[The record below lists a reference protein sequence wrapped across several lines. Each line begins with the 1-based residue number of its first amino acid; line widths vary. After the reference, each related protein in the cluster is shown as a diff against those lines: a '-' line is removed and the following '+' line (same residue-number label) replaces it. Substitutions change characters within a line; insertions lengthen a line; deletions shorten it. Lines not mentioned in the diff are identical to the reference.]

1 MKRVFLFLL
10 VIPFCSLSQTT
21 IDIEEIGGVYQV
33 PCKVNGLNLKFI
45 FDTGAAD
52 VSIAKNEAI
61 FMIKYGY
68 LSQEDI
74 VGLENYQM
82 ADGDIVEGVVVNI
95 KKLEIGDII
104 LEDVRASIIDSD
116 NAPLLLGQSV
126 IKELGDY
133 KFDYDNNKLIISKGT
148 IYDCLEGDCENGDGK
163 IISSLGTLSLDLV
176 KQITEGKFIE
186 GKLNGNG
193 KHSFTIHLGEKF
205 FNETENVDED
215 IFKELYSK
223 TLSENQNI
231 VEEFMGDGSNPEEV
245 IVIIEY
251 NGEFKNDKLLNG
263 NINSITLDEFG
274 DSIITSI
281 IPIKNGLI
289 NGDLKQYRS
298 DDNKIRI
305 SGKVVNSKK
314 EGKHLRYYGKGEN
327 YVLIEEE
334 NYLNGKLNGE
344 SRSYWN
350 GNLTSKKNFLNDKK
364 NGVFEYYKFNE
375 DSKENLLSGYYEY
388 KNDLLIKETEWIN
401 GYNYGDYE
409 YFTSE
414 GIPGVENKNKNGV
427 IIKEIGDAIIG
438 IHDWNGNVEYT
449 WEKKYRVE
457 DNGRNR
463 KEFEEKIYYKKS
475 GKLYAERIYLY
486 GSTTSTSIKY
496 YETGELMMIAY
507 GLGYLQRSNYTEKVT
522 DKFYYKNGNLML
534 ETPPLILFDGFR
546 DSYDWYRNYS
556 QNFPDDFP
564 EGSTYS
570 GTAYH
575 DDGSKLFDFKFISTK
590 ERDKMTDKSNKMWQ
604 PTYND
609 LFNDYENENGI
620 RSTKNWLFYSRAGL
634 NHLNGLKINNIFYKN
649 GEIQSVLNFDEKTGL
664 QYISCYTESG
674 NKKTCDK
681 KELNTI
687 SKLIYHLLHG
697 GSL

>member
-1 MKRVFLFLL
+1 M
-10 VIPFCSLSQTT
+10 
-21 IDIEEIGGVYQV
+21 

-68 LSQEDI
+68 LSQDDI

-82 ADGDIVEGVVVNI
+82 ADGDIVEGVVINI

-104 LEDVRASIIDSD
+104 LENVRASIIDSD

-148 IYDCLEGDCENGDGK
+148 IYDCLEGDCENGEGK
-163 IISSLGTLSLDLV
+163 IISSLGPISLDII
-176 KQITEGKFIE
+176 KIITEGKFIE

-193 KHSFTIHLGEKF
+193 KHSYTIHIFEKF
-205 FNETENVDED
+205 SDELENVDDD
-215 IFKELYSK
+215 IFKDLYSK

-231 VEEFMGDGSNPEEV
+231 AAEYMGDGSNQEEG
-245 IVIIEY
+245 IFIFEY
-251 NGEFKNDKLLNG
+251 KGEFKNDKLLNG

-289 NGDLKQYRS
+289 NGDLKKYRS

-327 YVLIEEE
+327 YVLTEEE

-350 GNLTSKKNFLNDKK
+350 GNLTSKKNFLNGKK
-364 NGVFEYYKFNE
+364 NGVFEYYKFNK
-375 DSKENLLSGYYEY
+375 DSKENIITGYYEY
-388 KNDLLIKETEWIN
+388 KNDLLFKESTFFSS
-401 GYNYGDYE
+401 GTKMDDYE

-414 GIPGVENKNKNGV
+414 GIPGVEDKNKNGV
-427 IIKEIGDAIIG
+427 IRKGTG
-438 IHDWNGNVEYT
+438 KGTGVVWVHDWNGKIEVT
-449 WEKKYRVE
+449 WEEKHRVE
-457 DNGRNR
+457 NNGRHILYD
-463 KEFEEKIYYKKS
+463 EKCYYKNS
-475 GKLYAERIYLY
+475 GNLYAESIYQW
-486 GSTTSTSIKY
+486 GRKTSQKY
-496 YETGELMMIAY
+496 YYESGELMMIAHDLDY
-507 GLGYLQRSNYTEKVT
+507 MLSNNYSERLM
-522 DKFYYKNGNLML
+522 DKIYYKNGNLML
-534 ETPPLILFDGFR
+534 ETPPLMLYNSIW
-546 DSYDWYRNYS
+546 WYNDYS
-556 QNFPDDFP
+556 KNFPEDFS
-564 EGSTYS
+564 EGNNYR

-575 DDGSKLFDFKFISTK
+575 DDGSKLFEFTLLSPK
-590 ERDKMTDKSNKMWQ
+590 EIKKMIDDENDWY
-604 PTYND
+604 TYND
-609 LFNDYENENGI
+609 LFNNYEKEDGK
-620 RSTKNWLFYSRAGL
+620 RSQKNWLLRSLMGL
-634 NHLNGLKINNIFYKN
+634 KNLNGMKINNIFYKN

-664 QYISCYTESG
+664 QYISCYTASG

-687 SKLIYHLLHG
+687 SKLIYHLLQG